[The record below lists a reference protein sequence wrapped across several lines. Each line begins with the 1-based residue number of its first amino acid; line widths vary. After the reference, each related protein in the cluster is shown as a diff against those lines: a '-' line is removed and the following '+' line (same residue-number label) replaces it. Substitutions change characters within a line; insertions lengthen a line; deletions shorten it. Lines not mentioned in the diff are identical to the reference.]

1 MIEKCRSIAS
11 EYMTLATVGVIALI
25 VGIIIGQ
32 MIMPAQ
38 PVVENKT
45 EVFAPDMQKINEI
58 REIFEG
64 YYYLQT
70 GEQTTLRYIS
80 AEDLGGLVLLTYET
94 SDSSPL
100 KIHTTKDYKYLIP
113 NVVPTEDIKKSVE
126 DAIQELASVQEKQMN
141 ETPKS
146 DKPEVKLFIMS
157 FCPYGNVAEQAFNP
171 VVDTLVDAFTLEPVY
186 IIYDETVNPS
196 YNAQNTKY
204 CMVDEQ
210 NVTYCSLHGINEL
223 MQGVREIAVY
233 KLYGVGIWADYVDTV
248 DQQCSLQ
255 NIENCWKTVGEGM
268 NLSVSDI
275 EAYYNEHLYEIL
287 ADQKEKTFSS
297 KKFGSPS
304 IIINGKDYSGGRTS
318 EAFKTAIC
326 NAFITLPE
334 ACNVTLSQG
343 EPAPSASDS
352 CG

>member
-1 MIEKCRSIAS
+1 MTKEYGSVAS
-11 EYMTLATVGVIALI
+11 EYMTLAVVGLIALI

-38 PVVENKT
+38 PVVENET

-58 REIFEG
+58 KEIFEG

-80 AEDLGGLVLLTYET
+80 AEDLGSLVLLTYKT
-94 SDSSPL
+94 SDGSPL
-100 KIHTTKDYKYLIP
+100 KIYTTKDYKYLIQ
-113 NVVPTEDIKKSVE
+113 NAAPTKDIKKSVE
-126 DAIQELASVQEKQMN
+126 DAIQELASVQENQMK

-157 FCPYGNVAEQAFNP
+157 FCPYGNVAEQAFNS
-171 VVDTLVDAFTLEPVY
+171 VVDTLGDAFTLEPVY

-196 YNAQNTKY
+196 YNAQNTEY

-210 NVTYCSLHGINEL
+210 NVAYCSLHGINEL

-233 KLYGVGIWADYVDTV
+233 KLYGVGIWADYVGTV
-248 DQQCSLQ
+248 DRQCSLQ
-255 NIENCWKTVGEGM
+255 NIENCWKTAAEGM

-287 ADQKEKTFSS
+287 ADQKEKTFSFA
-297 KKFGSPS
+297 KFGSPS
-304 IIINGKDYSGGRTS
+304 IIINGKDYNGGRTS
-318 EAFKTAIC
+318 EAFKTAVC
-326 NAFITLPE
+326 NAFTTLPE
-334 ACNVTLSQG
+334 DCNITLSQG
-343 EPAPSASDS
+343 EPTPSGS